1 MTRRGGSFSH
11 VPTARR
17 IFGSPAELAQAAAEY
32 LAGVVDGAVAARG
45 QCAVALSGGH
55 TPRPVYERLA
65 APPLVTRVPWH
76 AVEVFFGDERAVGP
90 EDPNSNYRMAADA
103 MLDRVPLDPA
113 RVHRIRAEQP
123 DRDAAAREYER
134 VLPEHLDLLLLG
146 MGADGHTASLF
157 PGAAA
162 LREHR
167 RRVVA
172 VSGAG
177 PVAGRISIT
186 PPVIAAAREIVV
198 LVAGPDKAA
207 AVAAALDGAG
217 PPEALPI
224 RLALRGTWFLTAD
237 AAARWKEAM
246 A

>member
-1 MTRRGGSFSH
+1 
-11 VPTARR
+11 VPTDRR
-17 IFGSPAELAQAAAEY
+17 IFGRRAELAQAAAEY
-32 LAGVVDGAVAARG
+32 LVGVMGAGVAARG
-45 QCAVALSGGH
+45 RCAVALAGGH

-65 APPLVTRVPWH
+65 EPPLVTRVPWH
-76 AVEVFFGDERAVGP
+76 ALEVFFGDERAVGP
-90 EDPNSNYRMAADA
+90 QDPNSNYRMAADA
-103 MLDRVPLDPA
+103 MLERVPLDPA
-113 RVHRIRAEQP
+113 RVHRIPAEQA
-123 DRDAAAREYER
+123 DRDAAARDYER
-134 VLPEHLDLLLLG
+134 LLPERLDLLLLG

-167 RRVVA
+167 RRVMA

-177 PVAGRISIT
+177 PVTERISIT
-186 PPVIAAAREIVV
+186 PPVIAAARDIVV
-198 LVAGPDKAA
+198 LVAGSDKAA
-207 AVAAALDGAG
+207 AVEAALGGAG
-217 PPEALPI
+217 PPEELPI